1 MDLSQGDVERLNGQL
16 VRVSSNKKGGLNLT
30 RLSGGVSGDLDVEAG
45 KLGTRELAD
54 NVILLRNDGEGLT
67 AISLSSLTEA
77 VIPSSQIDYAGSD
90 WDGRVNVI
98 VLKSA
103 SPSGAIFGRAH
114 YTATYD
120 DDGNRVG
127 NAQLSVEYGEG
138 RTTPTLATGYE
149 VSNGQV
155 IGITIIHDG
164 NTQRLGRVI
173 YPEILR
179 QVPNNAWSG
188 RGAVT
193 VNGRTYTVPTN
204 VPCYNKET
212 DAWVTL
218 SEARAYSSDST
229 LYVYQG
235 QVCFVEVG

>member
-1 MDLSQGDVERLNGQL
+1 M
-16 VRVSSNKKGGLNLT
+16 
-30 RLSGGVSGDLDVEAG
+30 
-45 KLGTRELAD
+45 
-54 NVILLRNDGEGLT
+54 
-67 AISLSSLTEA
+67 
-77 VIPSSQIDYAGSD
+77 
-90 WDGRVNVI
+90 
-98 VLKSA
+98 
-103 SPSGAIFGRAH
+103 
-114 YTATYD
+114 
-120 DDGNRVG
+120 
-127 NAQLSVEYGEG
+127 
-138 RTTPTLATGYE
+138 
-149 VSNGQV
+149 